1 VTIQEFAEQAGV
13 TVRTLHHYDR
23 LGLLSPR
30 RNRSGYRVY
39 RERDLERLEQIV
51 ALKFL
56 GLPLKQIRHLL
67 VREAGDLPM
76 ALRMQ
81 RVVLEKKRRLLERAI
96 RVLRDAER
104 QPGPAQL
111 KKIIEV
117 IGMQD
122 NTDWKEKYYSPE
134 ARAKIEIRARDW
146 TPELQE
152 QATKAWLDL
161 MQDIEG
167 ALDEDPASDRAQ
179 GLVARWR
186 KLVEGF
192 TGGDPEVAAGLR
204 KLSADQANWPPE
216 FKQQMKIFMK
226 KEAWEFMG
234 RAMNCNA

>member
-30 RNRSGYRVY
+30 RNESGYRLY
-39 RERDLERLEQIV
+39 SDRDLERLEQIV

-76 ALRMQ
+76 ALHIQ
-81 RVVLEKKRRLLERAI
+81 RVVLEGKRRLLDRAI
-96 RVLRDAER
+96 RAIRDAER

-117 IGMQD
+117 IGMHEK
-122 NTDWKEKYYSPE
+122 TDWTEKYYSPE

-161 MQDIEG
+161 MHDIEA
-167 ALDEDPASDRAQ
+167 ALDEDPAGERAQ
-179 GLVARWR
+179 ALAARW
-186 KLVEGF
+186 KELVEGF
-192 TGGDPEVAAGLR
+192 TGGDPEVASGLR
-204 KLSADQANWPPE
+204 KVYADQANWPPE

-226 KEAWEFMG
+226 KEAWEFIG
-234 RAMNCNA
+234 KAMACK

>member
-30 RNRSGYRVY
+30 RNGSGYRLY
-39 RERDLERLEQIV
+39 RDRDLERLEQIV

-67 VREAGDLPM
+67 VREADDLPT

-81 RVVLEKKRRLLERAI
+81 RAVLEKKRRLLDRAI
-96 RVLRDAER
+96 RAIRDAER
-104 QPGPAQL
+104 EPGPAQL

-117 IGMQD
+117 IRMQG

-134 ARAKIEIRARDW
+134 ARAKIESRAREW

-152 QATKAWLDL
+152 QATKAWLDV
-161 MQDIEG
+161 MHDIEA
-167 ALDEDPASDRAQ
+167 ALDEDPAGERAQ
-179 GLVARWR
+179 ALAARWK

-192 TGGDPEVAAGLR
+192 TGGDPEESAGLK
-204 KLSADQANWPPE
+204 KLYADKANWPGE
-216 FKQQMKIFMK
+216 FKQQMGPFMK
-226 KEAWEFMG
+226 KEVWEFIG
-234 RAMNCNA
+234 KAMNCK

>member
-1 VTIQEFAEQAGV
+1 VTIQQFAEQAGV

-30 RNRSGYRVY
+30 RNGSGYRLY

-67 VREAGDLPM
+67 VRQAGDLPM
-76 ALRMQ
+76 ALRLQ
-81 RVVLEKKRRLLERAI
+81 RTVLEKKRRLLDRAI
-96 RVLRDAER
+96 RALRDAER

-111 KKIIEV
+111 RKIIEV

-134 ARAKIEIRARDW
+134 ARAKIEERGRDW
-146 TPELQE
+146 TPEKQQE
-152 QATKAWLDL
+152 ATKAWTELIHDV
-161 MQDIEG
+161 EA
-167 ALDEDPASDRAQ
+167 ALGEDPAGERAQ
-179 GLVARWR
+179 ALAARWR

-192 TGGDPEVAAGLR
+192 TGGDPEIGAGLR
-204 KLSADQANWPPE
+204 KLYADQANWPGE
-216 FKQQMKIFMK
+216 FKQQMGPFMK
-226 KEAWEFMG
+226 KEVWEFIG
-234 RAMNCNA
+234 KAMNCK

>member
-1 VTIQEFAEQAGV
+1 VTIQGFAEQAGV

-23 LGLLSPR
+23 LGLLTPR
-30 RNRSGYRVY
+30 RNGSGYRLY
-39 RERDLERLEQIV
+39 KDRDLERLEQIV

-67 VREAGDLPM
+67 VRKASDLPT

-81 RVVLEKKRRLLERAI
+81 CAVLEQKRRLLDRAI
-96 RVLRDAER
+96 RAIRDAER

-111 KKIIEV
+111 KKVIEV

-122 NTDWKEKYYSPE
+122 NTNWTEKYYSPE
-134 ARAKIEIRARDW
+134 ARAKIETRGRDW

-152 QATKAWLDL
+152 QATKAWLHL
-161 MQDIEG
+161 MHDIEA
-167 ALDEDPASDRAQ
+167 ALDEDPAGERAQ
-179 GLVARWR
+179 ALAARWK

-192 TGGDPEVAAGLR
+192 TGGDPEVSAGLR
-204 KLSADQANWPPE
+204 KLYADQANWPPE

-226 KEAWEFMG
+226 KKAWEFIG
-234 RAMNCNA
+234 KAMVCK